1 MPIYQYKCSN
11 CGREA
16 ELIQSISADP
26 PICEKCW
33 TAMIKLMTFP
43 VQVKIDKVSPS
54 LRKKSF
60 GTAPYASRD
69 NR

>member
-1 MPIYQYKCSN
+1 MSPIYDYECPS
-11 CGREA
+11 CGRVA

-33 TAMIKLMTFP
+33 KSMAKLMTFP
-43 VQVKIDKVSPS
+43 AQVKIDKVPPH

-60 GTAPYASRD
+60 GSAPYAHG
-69 NR
+69 